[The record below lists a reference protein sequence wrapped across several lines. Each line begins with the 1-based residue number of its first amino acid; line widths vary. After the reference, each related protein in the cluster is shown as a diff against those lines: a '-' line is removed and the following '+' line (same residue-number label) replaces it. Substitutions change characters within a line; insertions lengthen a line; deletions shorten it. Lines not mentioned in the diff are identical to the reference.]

1 MSNIVVIGGGVGGL
15 VTAARLAHAGH
26 SVHVFEQ
33 GPTIGGKLNHIEHD
47 GCSFE
52 TGPTLVTMP
61 FVFENFFAS
70 VGMKMSDMLVLD
82 RVDPACQY
90 RWSDGSRLDL
100 PFDLDAIPAA
110 IDELAPGDGAAV
122 RQYLNDARELYELT
136 KDIFIFSEFD
146 GFLELVKPR
155 NASLLRHLPKLR
167 LGATLHDVH
176 RKRFRDPRIVQLFD
190 RFATYNG
197 SSPYQAPATLMVIP
211 WVEMGLGSWYPRGGM
226 YAIAE
231 AVATAARTCGAQIH
245 TSTGVR
251 RILHTREAVSGVEL
265 VDGTIVDA
273 DHVVS
278 NADVHVTRHH
288 LLGIPQREPS
298 NLSTSGL
305 VLLASVERS
314 ERGMAHHNVFFAD
327 DYRSEFN
334 ALAHSNHPDTR
345 STVYISRSVHAD
357 PSRAADG
364 RENWF
369 VLVNA
374 PPRGVAEHLNGDEP
388 SVWNGVEHERAQH
401 VLDRI
406 GVFTDPPQVRS
417 MLIRTPDTM
426 AREWSAYR
434 GSLYGA
440 SSNSML
446 SAFMRPRQRSVD
458 VRNLWYVGGSAHPG
472 GGIPLVATSGMI
484 AADCIL
490 RTL

>member
-1 MSNIVVIGGGVGGL
+1 MSAVVVIGGGIGGL
-15 VTAARLAHAGH
+15 VAAARLAHAGH
-26 SVHVFEQ
+26 TVHVFEQ
-33 GPTIGGKLNHIEHD
+33 GNTIGGKLNHIEHD
-47 GCSFE
+47 GCKFE

-61 FVFENFFAS
+61 FVLEGFFS
-70 VGMKMSDMLVLD
+70 SIGMTMSDKLVLD
-82 RVDPACQY
+82 RVDPACHY
-90 RWSDGSRLDL
+90 RWSDGTRLDL
-100 PFDLDAIPAA
+100 PFDLDAIPDA
-110 IDELAPGDGAAV
+110 INRIAPGDGEAV
-122 RQYLNDARELYELT
+122 RTYLDDARLLYELT

-146 GFLELVKPR
+146 GFLELIKPR
-155 NASLLRHLPKLR
+155 NASLLRHLPKLQ
-167 LGATLHDVH
+167 LGSTLHAVH

-197 SSPYQAPATLMVIP
+197 SSPYRAPATLMVIP

-231 AVATAARTCGAQIH
+231 AVAQAARTCGAVIH

-251 RILHTREAVSGVEL
+251 RILHRRGTVTGVEL
-265 VDGTIVDA
+265 RDGTIVDA

-288 LLGIPQREPS
+288 LLGIPQAEPT

-305 VLLASVERS
+305 VLLASVERADH
-314 ERGMAHHNVFFAD
+314 GFAHHNVLFAD
-327 DYRSEFN
+327 DYRAEFD
-334 ALAHSNHPDTR
+334 ALMHGKHPDTR
-345 STVYISRSVHAD
+345 ATAYISRSVHAD
-357 PSRAADG
+357 ATRAPEG
-364 RENWF
+364 YENWF

-374 PPRGVAEHLNGDEP
+374 PPRGVAEHLNGTEP
-388 SVWNGVEHERAQH
+388 SVWSGVEQDRAQH

-406 GVFTDPPQVRS
+406 AMFTETPRVRS
-417 MLIRTPDTM
+417 MIVRTPDTM
-426 AREWSAYR
+426 AHEWSAYR
-434 GSLYGA
+434 GALYGA

-446 SAFMRPRQRSVD
+446 SAFLRPRQRSTD

-490 RTL
+490 RQS